1 MVKTKNRWLIAA
13 SAVGIHI
20 SIGSVYAYSV
30 MIIPMEELLGWE
42 IVDITFAFSIAILF
56 LGLSSAFLGFLV
68 DTKGPRFSGSLSA
81 MFYTLGILGTGLAV
95 QTGSYTLFVFAY
107 GVLGG
112 IGLGLGY
119 ITPVSTL
126 IKWFPERRGLATGM
140 AIMGFGFAALI
151 FGPLMAFMFEEIG
164 MPSTFYILGGL
175 YFCLMMV
182 SASYLEPPPENWHP
196 EKINGNSSKV
206 KKSKTDLSNSS
217 ALEALKT
224 ARFYFLWI
232 MLFINITCG
241 IGIISVAS
249 PLAQEVTGVTVLQ
262 ASAIVGLMGLFN
274 GIGRI
279 VWASLSDVI
288 GRPVTYAT
296 FFAIQ
301 IIGFSMIIGFE
312 NVLMFQIMLYLILT
326 CYGGGFATVPAFLG
340 DLFGT
345 KQVGTIHGYL
355 LTAWSAAG
363 ITGPMIISVLRETT
377 GSYAM
382 SMQIFSGFFV
392 VALISTGLLWLN
404 MKKVRKQNHITN

>member
-1 MVKTKNRWLIAA
+1 MVKIKNRWLIAA

-30 MIIPMEELLGWE
+30 MINPMEDLLGWE

-81 MFYTLGILGTGLAV
+81 TFYTLGIIGTGLAV
-95 QTGSYTLFVFAY
+95 QFGSYPLFVFSY

-164 MPSTFYILGGL
+164 MPLTFYILGGV
-175 YFCLMMV
+175 YFSLMMI

-196 EKINGNSSKV
+196 ESVNGNSHKA
-206 KKSKTDLSNSS
+206 KKSNTDLSNSS
-217 ALEALKT
+217 AFEALKT
-224 ARFYFLWI
+224 PRFYFLWV

-249 PLAQEVTGVTVLQ
+249 PLAQEVTGVTILQ

-288 GRPVTYAT
+288 GRPLTYAT
-296 FFAIQ
+296 FFVIQ

-312 NVLMFQIMLYLILT
+312 NVLMFQIMLYLILS

-363 ITGPMIISVLRETT
+363 IAGPMIISVLRETT

-392 VALISTGLLWLN
+392 VALLSTGLLWMN
-404 MKKVRKQNHITN
+404 MKKVRKQNQVVA